1 MSLLEDYEKR
11 KHLGDSLKNF
21 PQEWRLGQRS
31 DWSLCVSFEL
41 LFDNTVLPGQE
52 RPGAGL
58 GGGGWDSEELGSICP
73 APLWATL
80 G

>member
-31 DWSLCVSFEL
+31 DRSLCVSFEL

-58 GGGGWDSEELGSICP
+58 GGEAGTLKNWALSVL
-73 APLWATL
+73 PLS
-80 G
+80 GQP